1 MFEKLQVVE
10 RLCKILLD
18 EIHIKPGVQYYVE
31 HLLGHSVDDPQKS
44 VKIVLDL
51 MVTSL
56 MDKPAFA
63 ARFISIFSVKAEF

>member
-31 HLLGHSVDDPQKS
+31 HLLVHSVNDPQKTCQNS
-44 VKIVLDL
+44 C
-51 MVTSL
+51 
-56 MDKPAFA
+56 
-63 ARFISIFSVKAEF
+63 RFDGYFFNG